1 MAPRPPRKRWRQR
14 AHVQRCRG
22 SRPGPTGTG
31 IDIGASSS
39 SAAWVPASRPGTR
52 AETADSG
59 SSPSLTRSR
68 PGALNATTRV
78 PCLVIKRH
86 VLSTPQ
92 DDRRSPPS
100 AAPIRATTVKR
111 AYEPKPGDY
120 RHFFPR
126 RKPSERFGTVR
137 IGRRP
142 TRESWGEFRQGT
154 PGSARRNMWAL
165 TVSSG
170 LDYDVIIFDL
180 GPSLGALNHSV
191 LLGSSNFVTP
201 MAAVSTALEFWL

>member
-1 MAPRPPRKRWRQR
+1 
-14 AHVQRCRG
+14 
-22 SRPGPTGTG
+22 
-31 IDIGASSS
+31 
-39 SAAWVPASRPGTR
+39 
-52 AETADSG
+52 
-59 SSPSLTRSR
+59 LTRSR
-68 PGALNATTRV
+68 PGASNATTRV

-120 RHFFPR
+120 RHFFPNYASSMVLVTSRPPVTVR

-170 LDYDVIIFDL
+170 LDYDVIFFDL